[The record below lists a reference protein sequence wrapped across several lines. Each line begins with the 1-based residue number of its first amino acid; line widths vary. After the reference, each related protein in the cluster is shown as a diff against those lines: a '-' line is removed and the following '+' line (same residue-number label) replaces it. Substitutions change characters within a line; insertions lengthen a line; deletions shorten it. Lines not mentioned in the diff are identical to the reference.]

1 MKMMLDKYIKNDV
14 SFEMSL
20 IIKMKPDVQMT
31 YGDNILWN
39 VAGLH
44 TFIQQEDDIYYPQQA
59 CGQ

>member
-1 MKMMLDKYIKNDV
+1 MEMMLDKYIKNDV

-44 TFIQQEDDIYYPQQA
+44 TFIQQEDAIYYPQQA